1 MEPRHF
7 LRAEGLA
14 ALIAALATYVA
25 LDGPLPLLVVL
36 ALAPDLSMLGYL
48 AGSRAGSLTYNL
60 AHTYVLPLALG
71 GVGVQVGTPLAVQAA
86 AIWAGHIGADRF
98 AGYGLKYPSGFRDT
112 HLNRQPAPHSPLI
125 DDE

>member
-1 MEPRHF
+1 MEPRRF

-71 GVGVQVGTPLAVQAA
+71 GVGVHVGAPLAVQIA

-98 AGYGLKYPSGFRDT
+98 AGYGLEFPSGFRDT
-112 HLNRQPAPHSPLI
+112 HLNRQPAPHPALV